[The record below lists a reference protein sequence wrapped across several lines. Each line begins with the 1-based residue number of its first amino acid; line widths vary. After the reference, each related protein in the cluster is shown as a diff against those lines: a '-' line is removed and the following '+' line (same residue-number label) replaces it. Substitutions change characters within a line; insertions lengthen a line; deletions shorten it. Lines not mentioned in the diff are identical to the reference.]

1 MLFMVVPVVWKYKT
15 MSMND
20 APRSER
26 LHIALFGRRNAGKS
40 SLINALTG
48 QQTALVSDV
57 PGTTTDPVMKS
68 MEILP
73 LGPCVLIDTA
83 GFDDSGKVGD
93 LRTERT
99 REVIKQTDIAII
111 VTDDISL
118 DDEAAWAGLLKQANV
133 PFVAVLNKVDL
144 MPEVSSTLLAD
155 TAKRLGCDVVP
166 VSALHGTGLDLL
178 RKTLAGLMPEN
189 EKQSLTGNLAKPGDT
204 VLLVMPQ
211 DPQAPKGRLIL
222 PQVQTLR
229 DLMDKGCIAM
239 CCTTEGIDQ
248 AFASLRDPPH
258 LIITDSQVFDIVE
271 QKIPKSHA
279 YANETDETD
288 ETDTPRKGAKPLRKK
303 DASRLSALAWGH
315 ADEMHEPLLTSF
327 SVLMAAHKGDI
338 NYFVE
343 SAPAIDRLTE
353 QSRVLI
359 AEACTHAPLAEDIGR
374 EKIPRLLRKRV
385 GQGLTVNIVAGKDF
399 PDDVR
404 GYDLVI
410 HCGGCMFNRKFMLS
424 RVEQCRAQGVPMTN
438 YGITIA
444 HVKGILDKVSLPH

>member
-1 MLFMVVPVVWKYKT
+1 M
-15 MSMND
+15 
-20 APRSER
+20 
-26 LHIALFGRRNAGKS
+26 HIALFGRRNAGKS

-48 QQTALVSDV
+48 QQIAIVSDE

-111 VTDDISL
+111 VTDGASL
-118 DDEAAWAGLLKQANV
+118 NDEASWAAQLKQANV
-133 PFVAVLNKVDL
+133 PYVAVLNKVDL
-144 MPEVSSTLLAD
+144 MQEIPSTLLAD
-155 TAKRLGCDVVP
+155 IAKRLGCDVIP
-166 VSALHGTGLDLL
+166 VSALNGTGLDQL
-178 RKTLAGLMPEN
+178 RNTLAGLAPESG
-189 EKQSLTGNLAKPGDT
+189 EQSLTGDLAHAGDT

-229 DLMDKGCIAM
+229 DLMDKGCIAI
-239 CCTTEGIDQ
+239 CCTTEDIDRTL
-248 AFASLRDPPH
+248 AALKEPPH

-271 QKIPKSHA
+271 QK
-279 YANETDETD
+279 
-288 ETDTPRKGAKPLRKK
+288 KP
-303 DASRLSALAWGH
+303 AES
-315 ADEMHEPLLTSF
+315 LLTSF

-338 NYFVE
+338 RSFVR
-343 SAPAIDRLTE
+343 SAMAIDRLTE

-374 EKIPRLLRKRV
+374 EKIPRMLRQRV
-385 GQGLTVNIVAGKDF
+385 GQGLTVDIVAGKDF
-399 PDDVR
+399 PKDLTS
-404 GYDLVI
+404 YDLVI
-410 HCGGCMFNRKFMLS
+410 HCGACMFNRKFMLS
-424 RVEQCRAQGVPMTN
+424 RIDQCRRQGTPMTN

-444 HVKGILDKVSLPH
+444 HVKGILDKVSLP

>member
-1 MLFMVVPVVWKYKT
+1 
-15 MSMND
+15 MNNT
-20 APRSER
+20 PRSER
-26 LHIALFGRRNAGKS
+26 LHIALFGRRNVGKS

-48 QQTALVSDV
+48 QQIAIVSDV
-57 PGTTTDPVMKS
+57 AGTTTDPVSKS

-83 GFDDSGKVGD
+83 GFDDTGEVGD

-99 REVIKQTDIAII
+99 REVIKQADIAIL
-111 VTDDISL
+111 VTDGTTL
-118 DDEAAWAGLLKQANV
+118 DKELAWAALLKQANV

-144 MPEVSSTLLAD
+144 MHEVPSAVLAD
-155 TAKRLGCDVVP
+155 IAKRLGCDAIP
-166 VSALHGTGLDLL
+166 VSAKNGDGLNLL
-178 RKTLAGLMPEN
+178 RNTLAGLMPESGS
-189 EKQSLTGNLAKPGDT
+189 QSLTGNLAKAGDT

-229 DLMDKGCIAM
+229 DLMDKGCIAI
-239 CCTTEGIDQ
+239 CCTTDDIDRTL
-248 AFASLRDPPH
+248 AALKEPPH

-271 QKIPKSHA
+271 QI
-279 YANETDETD
+279 
-288 ETDTPRKGAKPLRKK
+288 KPTH
-303 DASRLSALAWGH
+303 SQ
-315 ADEMHEPLLTSF
+315 LTSF

-338 NYFVE
+338 SYFVK
-343 SAPAIDRLTE
+343 SAPAIDSLTE

-374 EKIPRLLRKRV
+374 EKIPRMLRQRV
-385 GQGLTVNIVAGKDF
+385 GQGLTVEIVAGKDF
-399 PDDVR
+399 PSDVT

-444 HVKGILDKVSLPH
+444 HVKGILAKVSIP

>member
-1 MLFMVVPVVWKYKT
+1 MVD
-15 MSMND
+15 NNFNR

-99 REVIKQTDIAII
+99 REVIKQTDIAIL
-111 VTDDISL
+111 VTDGSSL
-118 DDEAAWAGLLKQANV
+118 DDEATWAALLKQANV
-133 PFVAVLNKVDL
+133 PFVTVLNKVDL
-144 MPEVSSTLLAD
+144 LEEVPSTLLENM
-155 TAKRLGCDVVP
+155 AKRLGCDVVP
-166 VSALHGTGLDLL
+166 VSAINGTGLDTL
-178 RKTLAGLMPEN
+178 RDTLAGLMPES
-189 EKQSLTGNLAKPGDT
+189 EKQSLTGDLARPGDT

-229 DLMDKGCIAM
+229 DLMDKRCIAI
-239 CCTTEGIDQ
+239 CCTTDDIDSTL
-248 AFASLRDPPH
+248 AALKKPPR

-271 QKIPKSHA
+271 KK
-279 YANETDETD
+279 
-288 ETDTPRKGAKPLRKK
+288 KPEE
-303 DASRLSALAWGH
+303 S
-315 ADEMHEPLLTSF
+315 LLTSF
-327 SVLMAAHKGDI
+327 SVLMAAQKGDI
-338 NYFVE
+338 RFFVR
-343 SAPAIDRLTE
+343 SAMAIDRMTE

-374 EKIPRLLRKRV
+374 EKIPRMLRQRV
-385 GQGLTVNIVAGKDF
+385 GQGLTVDIVAGKDF
-399 PDDVR
+399 PEDVTS
-404 GYDLVI
+404 YDLVI

-424 RVEQCRAQGVPMTN
+424 RVDQCRRQGTPMTN

-444 HVKGILDKVSLPH
+444 HLKGILGKVSLP

>member
-1 MLFMVVPVVWKYKT
+1 
-15 MSMND
+15 MSMNE
-20 APRSER
+20 APQSER
-26 LHIALFGRRNAGKS
+26 LHIALFGRRNVGKS

-48 QQTALVSDV
+48 QQIALVSDV
-57 PGTTTDPVMKS
+57 PGTTTDPVIKS

-93 LRTERT
+93 LRAERT

-111 VTDDISL
+111 VTDGISL
-118 DDEAAWAGLLKQANV
+118 DDEAAWASLLKQANV
-133 PFVAVLNKVDL
+133 PFVAVLNKTDL
-144 MPEVSSTLLAD
+144 LNEPPTTLLAD
-155 TAKRLGCDVVP
+155 IAKRLGCDAIP
-166 VSALHGTGLDLL
+166 VSALQGTGLDLL
-178 RKTLAGLMPEN
+178 RQTLAGLIPEN
-189 EKQSLTGNLAKPGDT
+189 DKQSLTGTLAQASDT

-229 DLMDKGCIAM
+229 DLMDKGCIAV
-239 CCTTEGIDQ
+239 CCTTDDIDRTL
-248 AFASLRDPPH
+248 AALKEPPH

-271 QKIPKSHA
+271 QK
-279 YANETDETD
+279 
-288 ETDTPRKGAKPLRKK
+288 KP
-303 DASRLSALAWGH
+303 AES
-315 ADEMHEPLLTSF
+315 LLTSF

-338 NYFVE
+338 RLFVR
-343 SAPAIDRLTE
+343 SAMAIDRMTE

-385 GQGLTVNIVAGKDF
+385 GEGLTVDIVAGKDF
-399 PDDVR
+399 PKDVTS
-404 GYDLVI
+404 YDLVI
-410 HCGGCMFNRKFMLS
+410 HCGGCMFNSRFMLQ
-424 RVEQCRAQGVPMTN
+424 RVEQCRRQGTPMTN

-444 HVKGILDKVSLPH
+444 HLKGILDKVSLP

>member
-1 MLFMVVPVVWKYKT
+1 MVEQAF
-15 MSMND
+15 SR
-20 APRSER
+20 APRGER
-26 LHIALFGRRNAGKS
+26 LHIALFGKRNAGKS

-48 QQTALVSDV
+48 QQIALVSDV

-83 GFDDSGKVGD
+83 GFDDSGKIGD

-111 VTDDISL
+111 VTEGNAL
-118 DDEAAWAGLLKQANV
+118 NDEIAWAGLLKQANI
-133 PFVAVLNKVDL
+133 PYAAVLNKVDL
-144 MPEVSSTLLAD
+144 MQEVPSTLLTD
-155 TAKRLGCDVVP
+155 MAKRLGCDVIP
-166 VSALHGTGLDLL
+166 VSAMNGTGLDIL
-178 RKTLAGLMPEN
+178 RNTLAGLMPESGN
-189 EKQSLTGNLAKPGDT
+189 QSLTGHLAQAGDT

-229 DLMDKGCIAM
+229 DLMDKRCIAI
-239 CCTTEGIDQ
+239 CCTTEDIDQ
-248 AFASLRDPPH
+248 TLATLREPPQ

-271 QKIPKSHA
+271 QKKPV
-279 YANETDETD
+279 E
-288 ETDTPRKGAKPLRKK
+288 RK
-303 DASRLSALAWGH
+303 
-315 ADEMHEPLLTSF
+315 LTSF

-338 NYFVE
+338 QYFVE
-343 SAPAIDRLTE
+343 SATAINRLTE

-374 EKIPRLLRKRV
+374 EKIPRLLRQRV
-385 GQGLTVNIVAGKDF
+385 GQGLTVDIVAGKDF
-399 PDDVR
+399 PNDLTS
-404 GYDLVI
+404 YDLVI

-424 RVEQCRAQGVPMTN
+424 RVDQCRAQGVPMTN

-444 HVKGILDKVSLPH
+444 HVKGILGKVSLP

>member
-1 MLFMVVPVVWKYKT
+1 MVEQAF
-15 MSMND
+15 SR
-20 APRSER
+20 APRGER
-26 LHIALFGRRNAGKS
+26 LHIALFGKRNAGKS

-48 QQTALVSDV
+48 QQIALVSDV

-83 GFDDSGKVGD
+83 GFDDSGKIGD

-111 VTDDISL
+111 VTEGIDL
-118 DDEAAWAGLLKQANV
+118 DEEIAWAGLLKQANI
-133 PFVAVLNKVDL
+133 PYAAVLNKVDL
-144 MPEVSSTLLAD
+144 MQEVPSTLLTD
-155 TAKRLGCDVVP
+155 MAKRLGCDVIP
-166 VSALHGTGLDLL
+166 VSAMNGTGLDILK
-178 RKTLAGLMPEN
+178 KTLAGLMPESGN
-189 EKQSLTGNLAKPGDT
+189 QSLTGHLAQAGDT

-229 DLMDKGCIAM
+229 DLIDKRCIAI
-239 CCTTEGIDQ
+239 CCTTEDIDQ
-248 AFASLRDPPH
+248 TLTTLREPPQ

-271 QKIPKSHA
+271 QK
-279 YANETDETD
+279 
-288 ETDTPRKGAKPLRKK
+288 KPAESK
-303 DASRLSALAWGH
+303 
-315 ADEMHEPLLTSF
+315 LTSF

-338 NYFVE
+338 QYFVE
-343 SAPAIDRLTE
+343 SATAINRLTE

-374 EKIPRLLRKRV
+374 EKIPRMLRQRV
-385 GQGLTVNIVAGKDF
+385 GHGLTVDIVAGKDF
-399 PDDVR
+399 PNDLT

-424 RVEQCRAQGVPMTN
+424 RVDQCRAQGVPMTN

-444 HVKGILDKVSLPH
+444 HVKGILGKVSLP

>member
-1 MLFMVVPVVWKYKT
+1 M
-15 MSMND
+15 
-20 APRSER
+20 
-26 LHIALFGRRNAGKS
+26 HIALFGRRNAGKS

-99 REVIKQTDIAII
+99 REVIKQTDIAIL
-111 VTDDISL
+111 VTDGSSL
-118 DDEAAWAGLLKQANV
+118 DDEATWATLLKQANV
-133 PFVAVLNKVDL
+133 PFVTVLNKVDL
-144 MPEVSSTLLAD
+144 LEEVPSTLLED
-155 TAKRLGCDVVP
+155 MAKRLGCDVVP
-166 VSALHGTGLDLL
+166 VSAINGTGLDTL
-178 RKTLAGLMPEN
+178 RDTLAGLMPES
-189 EKQSLTGNLAKPGDT
+189 EKQSLTGDLAHPGDT

-229 DLMDKGCIAM
+229 DLMDKRCIAI
-239 CCTTEGIDQ
+239 CCTTEDIDSTL
-248 AFASLRDPPH
+248 ASLREPPR
-258 LIITDSQVFDIVE
+258 LIITDSKVFDIVE
-271 QKIPKSHA
+271 KK
-279 YANETDETD
+279 
-288 ETDTPRKGAKPLRKK
+288 KPEG
-303 DASRLSALAWGH
+303 S
-315 ADEMHEPLLTSF
+315 LLTSF

-338 NYFVE
+338 RFFVR
-343 SAPAIDRLTE
+343 SAMAIDRMTE

-374 EKIPRLLRKRV
+374 EKIPRMLRQRV
-385 GQGLTVNIVAGKDF
+385 GQGLTVDIVAGKDF
-399 PDDVR
+399 PEDVTS
-404 GYDLVI
+404 YDLVI

-424 RVEQCRAQGVPMTN
+424 RVDQCRRQGTPITN

-444 HVKGILDKVSLPH
+444 HLKGVLGKVSLP

>member
-1 MLFMVVPVVWKYKT
+1 MANATSTSDLTAF
-15 MSMND
+15 NR
-20 APRSER
+20 APQSER
-26 LHIALFGRRNAGKS
+26 LHIALFGRRNVGKS

-48 QQTALVSDV
+48 QHIALVSDV
-57 PGTTTDPVMKS
+57 PGTTTDPVIKS

-99 REVIKQTDIAII
+99 REVIKQTDIAIV
-111 VTDDISL
+111 VTDGTSL
-118 DDEAAWAGLLKQANV
+118 DDEAAWTKLLKQADV
-133 PFVAVLNKVDL
+133 PYVAVLNKVDL
-144 MPEVSSTLLAD
+144 MQEVPSTLLAD
-155 TAKRLGCDVVP
+155 IAKRLGCDIIP
-166 VSALHGTGLDLL
+166 VSATQGTGLDLL
-178 RKTLAGLMPEN
+178 RQTLARLVPDQG
-189 EKQSLTGNLAKPGDT
+189 KQSLTGNLAHTGDT

-229 DLMDKGCIAM
+229 DLLDKVCIAI
-239 CCTTEGIDQ
+239 CCTTEDIDRSL
-248 AFASLRDPPH
+248 ASLREPPR

-271 QKIPKSHA
+271 QK
-279 YANETDETD
+279 
-288 ETDTPRKGAKPLRKK
+288 KPER
-303 DASRLSALAWGH
+303 S
-315 ADEMHEPLLTSF
+315 LLTSF

-338 NYFVE
+338 RYFVE
-343 SAPAIDRLTE
+343 SAAAIDRLTE

-374 EKIPRLLRKRV
+374 VKIPRLLRQRV
-385 GQGLTVNIVAGKDF
+385 GEGLTVDIVAGKDF
-399 PDDVR
+399 PEDLT

-410 HCGGCMFNRKFMLS
+410 HCGGCMFNRRFMLQ
-424 RVEQCRAQGVPMTN
+424 RADQCRTQGVPMTN

-444 HVKGILDKVSLPH
+444 HLKGILNKVSLP

>member
-1 MLFMVVPVVWKYKT
+1 MDNQSLNGT
-15 MSMND
+15 
-20 APRSER
+20 PRSER

-48 QQTALVSDV
+48 QQIALVSDM

-93 LRTERT
+93 LRVDRT

-111 VTDDISL
+111 VTDASSL
-118 DDEAAWAGLLKQANV
+118 DDEIRWAGLLKQANV
-133 PFVAVLNKVDL
+133 PYMAVLNKVDL
-144 MPEVSSTLLAD
+144 MNEAPSVLLAD
-155 TAKRLGCDVVP
+155 MAKRLGCDVIP
-166 VSALHGTGLDLL
+166 ISALNGTGLELL
-178 RKTLAGLMPEN
+178 RQTLAGLMPESG
-189 EKQSLTGNLAKPGDT
+189 KQSLTGDLAQKGDT

-229 DLMDKGCIAM
+229 DLMDKGCTAV
-239 CCTTEGIDQ
+239 CCTTDDIDR
-248 AFASLRDPPH
+248 SLAALREPPQ

-271 QKIPKSHA
+271 KK
-279 YANETDETD
+279 
-288 ETDTPRKGAKPLRKK
+288 KP
-303 DASRLSALAWGH
+303 ATSR
-315 ADEMHEPLLTSF
+315 LTSF

-338 NYFVE
+338 RFFVR
-343 SAPAIDRLTE
+343 SAMTIDRMTE

-374 EKIPRLLRKRV
+374 EKIPRMLRQRI
-385 GQGLTVNIVAGKDF
+385 GQGLTVDIVAGKDF
-399 PDDVR
+399 PEDVTS
-404 GYDLVI
+404 YDLVI

-424 RVEQCRAQGVPMTN
+424 RVDQCRRQGTPMTN
-438 YGITIA
+438 YGIIIA
-444 HVKGILDKVSLPH
+444 HIKGILNKVSLP

>member
-1 MLFMVVPVVWKYKT
+1 MVD
-15 MSMND
+15 NNFNR

-99 REVIKQTDIAII
+99 REVIKQTDIAIL
-111 VTDDISL
+111 VTDGSSL
-118 DDEAAWAGLLKQANV
+118 DDEATWAALLKQANV
-133 PFVAVLNKVDL
+133 PFVTVLNKVDL
-144 MPEVSSTLLAD
+144 LEKMPSTLLED
-155 TAKRLGCDVVP
+155 MAKRLGCDVVP
-166 VSALHGTGLDLL
+166 VSAINGTGLDTL
-178 RKTLAGLMPEN
+178 RNTLAGLMPES
-189 EKQSLTGNLAKPGDT
+189 EKQSLTGDLAHPGDT

-229 DLMDKGCIAM
+229 DLMDKRCIAI
-239 CCTTEGIDQ
+239 CCTTDDIDSTL
-248 AFASLRDPPH
+248 AALKEPPR

-271 QKIPKSHA
+271 KK
-279 YANETDETD
+279 
-288 ETDTPRKGAKPLRKK
+288 KPEG
-303 DASRLSALAWGH
+303 S
-315 ADEMHEPLLTSF
+315 LLTSF

-338 NYFVE
+338 RFFVR
-343 SAPAIDRLTE
+343 SAMAIDRMTE

-374 EKIPRLLRKRV
+374 EKIPRMLRQRV
-385 GQGLTVNIVAGKDF
+385 GQGLTVDIVAGKDF
-399 PDDVR
+399 PEDVTS
-404 GYDLVI
+404 YDLVI

-424 RVEQCRAQGVPMTN
+424 RVDQCRRQGTPMTN

-444 HVKGILDKVSLPH
+444 HLKGILGKVSLP

>member
-1 MLFMVVPVVWKYKT
+1 MVNQSLNSTPQ
-15 MSMND
+15 
-20 APRSER
+20 SER

-48 QQTALVSDV
+48 QQIALVSDM

-83 GFDDSGKVGD
+83 GFDDTGKVGD
-93 LRTERT
+93 LRVERT

-111 VTDDISL
+111 VTDASSL
-118 DDEAAWAGLLKQANV
+118 DDEMRWAGLLKQANV
-133 PFVAVLNKVDL
+133 PYVTVLNKVDL
-144 MPEVSSTLLAD
+144 MKEVPSTQLAD
-155 TAKRLGCDVVP
+155 MAKRLGCDVIP
-166 VSALHGTGLDLL
+166 ISALNGTGLDQL
-178 RKTLAGLMPEN
+178 RQTLAGLMPESD
-189 EKQSLTGNLAKPGDT
+189 KQSLTGSLAQKGDT

-229 DLMDKGCIAM
+229 DLMDKGCIAV
-239 CCTTEGIDQ
+239 CCTTEDIDS
-248 AFASLRDPPH
+248 SLAALREPPR

-271 QKIPKSHA
+271 KK
-279 YANETDETD
+279 
-288 ETDTPRKGAKPLRKK
+288 KPVG
-303 DASRLSALAWGH
+303 S
-315 ADEMHEPLLTSF
+315 LLTSF

-338 NYFVE
+338 RFFVR
-343 SAPAIDRLTE
+343 SAMAIDRMTE

-374 EKIPRLLRKRV
+374 EKIPRMLHQRI
-385 GQGLTVNIVAGKDF
+385 GQGLTVDIVAGKDF
-399 PDDVR
+399 PEDVTS
-404 GYDLVI
+404 YDLVI

-424 RVEQCRAQGVPMTN
+424 RVEQCRRQGTPMTN

-444 HVKGILDKVSLPH
+444 HIKGILDKVSLP

>member
-1 MLFMVVPVVWKYKT
+1 MVNQSLNSTPQ
-15 MSMND
+15 
-20 APRSER
+20 SER

-48 QQTALVSDV
+48 QQIALVSDM

-83 GFDDSGKVGD
+83 GFDDTGKVGD
-93 LRTERT
+93 LRVERT

-111 VTDDISL
+111 VTDASSL
-118 DDEAAWAGLLKQANV
+118 NDEMRWAGLLKQANV
-133 PFVAVLNKVDL
+133 PYVTVLNKVDL
-144 MPEVSSTLLAD
+144 MKEVPSTLLAD
-155 TAKRLGCDVVP
+155 MAKRLGCDVIP
-166 VSALHGTGLDLL
+166 ISALNGTGLEVL
-178 RKTLAGLMPEN
+178 RQTLAGLMPESD
-189 EKQSLTGNLAKPGDT
+189 KRSLTGGLAQKGDT

-229 DLMDKGCIAM
+229 DLMDKGCIAV
-239 CCTTEGIDQ
+239 CCTTEDIDS
-248 AFASLRDPPH
+248 SLAALREPPR

-271 QKIPKSHA
+271 KK
-279 YANETDETD
+279 
-288 ETDTPRKGAKPLRKK
+288 KP
-303 DASRLSALAWGH
+303 
-315 ADEMHEPLLTSF
+315 ADSLLTSF

-338 NYFVE
+338 RFFVR
-343 SAPAIDRLTE
+343 SAMAIDRMTE

-374 EKIPRLLRKRV
+374 EKIPRMLRQRI
-385 GQGLTVNIVAGKDF
+385 GQGLTVDIVAGKDF
-399 PDDVR
+399 PEDVTS
-404 GYDLVI
+404 YDLVV

-424 RVEQCRAQGVPMTN
+424 RVEQCRRQGTPMTN

-444 HVKGILDKVSLPH
+444 HIKGILDKVSLP